1 MMEQTRKMVI
11 SVRGLAKEF
20 RVGVLGR
27 RVTAVHD
34 VSFDV
39 QPNEVFGFVGP
50 NGSGKSTTI
59 HMLLGLVRPTRG
71 SGTLLGHP
79 LGALAARRQLGYLP
93 ELPNF
98 YGYLRARELLEI
110 SGRLAGC
117 DLRDLRSA
125 VPKLLDQVDLG
136 GRGDDLLKTF
146 SKGMLQRIGVAQAL
160 LGDPQLVILDE
171 PMSGLDPLGRHVVRN
186 VILDLKA
193 RGRTVF
199 FSSHIMPDVET
210 LCDRV
215 ALIAA
220 GRTLRVARVDELVRL
235 GQEKFEVQV
244 RGSGLQLPATI
255 AGASWQGM
263 VGDVA
268 RVAVEGVAALQ
279 QVIDW
284 GRSQG
289 ELLAVMP
296 VRESLETVVVRAVAA
311 ATGAGATQEKAS

>member
-1 MMEQTRKMVI
+1 MVI

-71 SGTLLGHP
+71 GGSLLGHS

-98 YGYLRARELLEI
+98 YGYLQARELLEI

-117 DLRDLRSA
+117 EPRDLRRM
-125 VPKLLDQVDLG
+125 VPELLERVDLA
-136 GRGDDLLKTF
+136 GRGQDALRTF

-160 LGDPQLVILDE
+160 IGDPQLVILDE

-220 GRTLRVARVDELVRL
+220 GRTLRVARVEEFVRL
-235 GQEKFEVQV
+235 GQERWEVQV
-244 RGSGLQLPATI
+244 RGSGLQLPAGI
-255 AGASWQGM
+255 AGATWQGAI
-263 VGDVA
+263 GDVA
-268 RVAVEGVAALQ
+268 RVAVEGTAALQ

-289 ELLAVMP
+289 ELLAVIP
-296 VRESLETVVVRAVAA
+296 VRESLEEVVVRAVAA
-311 ATGAGATQEKAS
+311 ASSGSPALEQPT

>member
-1 MMEQTRKMVI
+1 MEQSDMVI

-39 QPNEVFGFVGP
+39 MPNEVFGFVGP

-59 HMLLGLVRPTRG
+59 HMLLGLVRLTRG

-117 DLRDLRSA
+117 SPRDLRRS
-125 VPKLLDQVDLG
+125 VPELLERVDLA
-136 GRGDDLLKTF
+136 GRGNDLLRTF
-146 SKGMLQRIGVAQAL
+146 SKGMLQRVGVAQAL
-160 LGDPQLVILDE
+160 IGDPQLVILDE

-215 ALIAA
+215 ALIAN
-220 GRTLRVARVDELVRL
+220 GRTLRVASVDQLVQL
-235 GQEKFEVQV
+235 GQERYEVQV
-244 RGSGLQLPATI
+244 RGSGLQLPANI
-255 AGASWQGM
+255 AGASWQGAI
-263 VGDVA
+263 GDVA
-268 RVAVEGVAALQ
+268 RVAVDGAAALQ

-289 ELLAVMP
+289 EVLAVVP

-311 ATGAGATQEKAS
+311 ASSGNAAQGQSS

>member
-1 MMEQTRKMVI
+1 MEQGAMVI

-39 QPNEVFGFVGP
+39 LPNEVFGFVGP

-59 HMLLGLVRPTRG
+59 HMMLGLIRPTRG
-71 SGTLLGHP
+71 SGTMLGHP

-117 DLRDLRSA
+117 DPRDLKRT
-125 VPKLLDQVDLG
+125 VPTLLEQVDLA

-146 SKGMLQRIGVAQAL
+146 SKGMLQRVGVAQAL
-160 LGDPQLVILDE
+160 IGDPQLVILDE

-215 ALIAA
+215 ALIAN
-220 GRTLRVARVDELVRL
+220 GRTLRVAHVQELVQL
-235 GQEKFEVQV
+235 AQDKYEVQV
-244 RGSGLQLPATI
+244 RGQGLQLPGDLVGAT
-255 AGASWQGM
+255 AQGA
-263 VGDVA
+263 VGDVL
-268 RVAVEGVAALQ
+268 RVTVDGSAALQ
-279 QVIDW
+279 KVIDW

-289 ELLAVMP
+289 EVLAVMP
-296 VRESLETVVVRAVAA
+296 VRENLETVVVRAVTAA
-311 ATGAGATQEKAS
+311 ASPVPKQEQP